1 MRKLTA
7 ALIAAALLPAAPM
20 LAGCP
25 DSSKNPSVNNEQV
38 CGDIHSAINSSTLD
52 TRGTEAQIKLAGA
65 RAGVT
70 DRIRA
75 AIDTYYGGDHAAGRQ
90 AMLTACAVAGYP
102 S

>member
-1 MRKLTA
+1 MRTTA
-7 ALIAAALLPAAPM
+7 VAALLLPA
-20 LAGCP
+20 LALSLKSCP
-25 DSSKNPSVNNEQV
+25 DSSKNPGVNNEQV

-75 AIDTYYGGDHAAGRQ
+75 AIDAYYGGDHAAGRQ